1 MVYFM
6 PILIFRDNEENI
18 FFYLDFSLATSD
30 LYFVTLE
37 LKKWKRNKKYLLN
50 VFLNICIK
58 TLYLLEKFRDC
69 LSTNISYLL
78 FIIIIISFILIRKRF
93 F

>member
-1 MVYFM
+1 MKKKQK
-6 PILIFRDNEENI
+6 IF
-18 FFYLDFSLATSD
+18 
-30 LYFVTLE
+30 
-37 LKKWKRNKKYLLN
+37 N

-58 TLYLLEKFRDC
+58 TLHLLEKFRDC